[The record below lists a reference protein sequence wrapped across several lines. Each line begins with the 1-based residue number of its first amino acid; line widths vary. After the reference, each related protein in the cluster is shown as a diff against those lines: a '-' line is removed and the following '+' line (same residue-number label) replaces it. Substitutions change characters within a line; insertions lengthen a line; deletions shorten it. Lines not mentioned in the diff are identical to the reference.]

1 MFPRLEWRSYV
12 PDAQQKPQFLPRPPQ
27 AGHHRAGGTMQNIG
41 DLVITQAFK
50 FAQHDNLAVLD
61 RELLHSGTHAVA
73 LYPGYIRSIWI
84 VAGARPTNGVFLL
97 LVGPFHE
104 LRTPL
109 WPSNSRSTITARY
122 WTGSCCTAARTLSRS
137 TLVTYEAYGSSP
149 ERDRVRAAVQ

>member
-1 MFPRLEWRSYV
+1 MAPCSLASSGGRTFQTLNRSRSFSRARPRRDITV
-12 PDAQQKPQFLPRPPQ
+12 P

-73 LYPGYIRSIWI
+73 LYPGYLRSIWI

-97 LVGPFHE
+97 LVGHF
-104 LRTPL
+104 
-109 WPSNSRSTITARY
+109 
-122 WTGSCCTAARTLSRS
+122 
-137 TLVTYEAYGSSP
+137 
-149 ERDRVRAAVQ
+149 